1 EPTAGA
7 SQRWAVVD
15 ETVLGVQ
22 DVEAYTVPGME
33 PELPST
39 VTPVYRDG
47 PRGELEVS
55 WNLPGDGRWQRPGTV
70 EVEGTVHDVLGE
82 RHEATA
88 VVAVDAFGATE
99 PASAVTYAGGEP
111 ELPRTVTAV
120 GDHGGRASVPVTWE

>member
-1 EPTAGA
+1 SARGRFAVVNADTGRRLAARDGGLVLEADEGEPDEGAQWMMSTTGDGTWTFVNVATGGLVDADRSAEDGAPVTVNEPTAGA

-55 WNLPGDGRWQRPGTV
+55 
-70 EVEGTVHDVLGE
+70 
-82 RHEATA
+82 
-88 VVAVDAFGATE
+88 
-99 PASAVTYAGGEP
+99 
-111 ELPRTVTAV
+111 
-120 GDHGGRASVPVTWE
+120 